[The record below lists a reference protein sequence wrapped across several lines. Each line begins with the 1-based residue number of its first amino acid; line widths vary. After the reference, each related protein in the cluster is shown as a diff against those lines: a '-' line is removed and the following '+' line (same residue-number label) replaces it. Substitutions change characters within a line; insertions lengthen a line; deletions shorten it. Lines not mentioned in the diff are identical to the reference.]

1 MKSNDRHQG
10 ADKERLTMTDLRKR
24 AEDYA
29 KDALKRYDDIMVW
42 KVDVFRLVAE
52 AYEQGYIEC
61 DTKEYANNE

>member
-1 MKSNDRHQG
+1 
-10 ADKERLTMTDLRKR
+10 MTDLRKR